1 MKHFCKVLGTMF
13 VMMLAAQAQGQLVW
27 VGGVSTDMFDVANW
41 DLSATAVTTL
51 APNVS
56 VSDNVLIGPGPFAN
70 NPIIPELDAQQR
82 FQLDDGYSFTLDGA
96 TLGVAGNDGVGG
108 ATDTTN
114 GPTVNVIN
122 GAQFNSFFVVNDVKV
137 KIDGTSTAT
146 FGGGGNPINLSTVDI
161 APGGTLAF
169 INEDPAAFR
178 AEHLSKTFVLGSP
191 GVEGVNL
198 NIISDGAV
206 GSIITVVPEPSSITL
221 AFAAGAALLS
231 CRRRRV
237 M

>member
-114 GPTVNVIN
+114 GPTV
-122 GAQFNSFFVVNDVKV
+122 
-137 KIDGTSTAT
+137 
-146 FGGGGNPINLSTVDI
+146 
-161 APGGTLAF
+161 
-169 INEDPAAFR
+169 
-178 AEHLSKTFVLGSP
+178 
-191 GVEGVNL
+191 
-198 NIISDGAV
+198 
-206 GSIITVVPEPSSITL
+206 
-221 AFAAGAALLS
+221 
-231 CRRRRV
+231 
-237 M
+237 